1 MKKHLRSILIV
12 FAAAVT
18 LAGCRSSAVLAKGK
32 LDTRISS
39 RQVVRKHMEG
49 KTDFNTI
56 SGRLAVNYEDG
67 EASQNTT
74 FSLRMKKDQ
83 VIWLSAPLGIV
94 KVYISPNRVSFYNK
108 LQNEYF
114 DGDFSYLSEL
124 LGSDIDFEKL
134 QNLLLGQAVMDLR
147 NEKYKL
153 QFTEEAYQLTPSD
166 EQQLQ
171 KLMFLIEP
179 GNFKLSSQLLA
190 QPYLDRA
197 MEVKYSSYQRVQGEV
212 IPNHVQIEAVDA
224 GSIVNIGIQYKQIE
238 LNRELRFP
246 YKIPKGFN
254 AIAKR

>member
-1 MKKHLRSILIV
+1 MKTIVPYMGVVLILIT
-12 FAAAVT
+12 ALT
-18 LAGCRSSAVLAKGK
+18 GCRSSDVLATGK
-32 LDTRISS
+32 LDTRVNSK
-39 RQVVRKHMEG
+39 QVVRQHMEG
-49 KTDFNTI
+49 QTEFNTI
-56 SGRLAVNYEDG
+56 SGRLGVEYRDG

-94 KVYISPNRVSFYNK
+94 KVYISPSRVSFYNK

-134 QNLLLGQAVMDLR
+134 QNLLLGQAVVDLR
-147 NEKYKL
+147 DEKYQL
-153 QFTEEAYQLTPSD
+153 DFTPEAYRLTPTQA
-166 EQQLQ
+166 EPLQ

-179 GNFKLSSQLLA
+179 GNFRLSSQLLA
-190 QPYLDRA
+190 QPALDRA
-197 MEVKYSSYQRVQGEV
+197 MEVRYSSYQKVQGEV
-212 IPNHVQIEAVDA
+212 IPNRVKIEAMDT
-224 GSIVNIGIQYKQIE
+224 GSEVKITIEYKQIE